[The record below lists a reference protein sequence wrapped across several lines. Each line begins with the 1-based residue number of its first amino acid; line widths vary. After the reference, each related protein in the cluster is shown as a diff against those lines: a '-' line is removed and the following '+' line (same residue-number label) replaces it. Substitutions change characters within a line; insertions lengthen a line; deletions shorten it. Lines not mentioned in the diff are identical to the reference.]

1 MSVMKSIRK
10 TKIIGTLGPA
20 VDENERIKGL
30 IQAGL
35 NICRLNFSHGS
46 HDEHLERIQKA
57 RKAAAELDTPVAF
70 MLDTKGPEIRT
81 GAIENEGTIEL
92 HHGHTVTLTTE
103 TVPGTAERLSV
114 SYAELADDVRPGM
127 HVFIADGLIDLQV
140 EEVQGTEIICTV
152 RNGGLIGS
160 RKNVNVPG
168 VRTRLPAMTK
178 KDIDD
183 ILFGIHEKVDFIAAS
198 FIRRAE
204 NVQEIKDLLHEH
216 NSDIRVIAKIEDE
229 EGLEN
234 IEDIIR
240 VSDGIMIARGD
251 LGVQLS
257 TELIPMA
264 QKRIIHLCNAMNKP
278 VIVATQMLDS
288 MIHNPKPTRA
298 ETTDVA
304 NAIFDGA
311 DCVMLSGETAG
322 GRYPIESVAMLD
334 KIARAV
340 EESDEY
346 RKECQTHFYGRKNDT
361 SDMGH
366 AIARAAYVVADQVGA
381 TAIIAPSLRGNSPR
395 VLSQFHPQ
403 QDIIAVTVSDRVQRQ
418 LLIHWG
424 VVPIKTEFAND
435 SDAMIQNALRVSLAS
450 GYVNRLDRVV
460 TAAGIPVNSPIM
472 MNTVKVHFL
481 GNILNRGQFGCG
493 KLGSGRIMKC
503 EDAHAARRRLR
514 LDGNEVMLTRSF
526 TREHLPLLEGLAG
539 VIVENETPLSPED
552 ILAANPDIA
561 FIGEVPNAYSTFE
574 DNFYVSLDGEELLI
588 YEGIITGE

>member
-1 MSVMKSIRK
+1 MKKIRK

-20 VDENERIKGL
+20 VDDDAKIRGL
-30 IQAGL
+30 ITSGL

-46 HDEHLERIQKA
+46 HDEHLTRIQRA
-57 RKAAAELDTPVAF
+57 RKASAELEIPVAF

-81 GAIENEGTIEL
+81 GAVKDDGTLEL
-92 HHGHTVTLTTE
+92 HHGNRIVLTTE
-103 TVPGTAERLSV
+103 TVAGTEERLSI
-114 SYAELADDVRPGM
+114 SYAELPDDVVPGM
-127 HVFIADGLIDLQV
+127 HIFVADGLIDLEV
-140 EEVQGTEIICTV
+140 EEVRGTEIVCMV

-183 ILFGIHEKVDFIAAS
+183 ILFGLHEKVDFIAAS
-198 FIRRAE
+198 FIRKAE
-204 NVQEIKDLLHEH
+204 NVQEIKNLLHDHKSE
-216 NSDIRVIAKIEDE
+216 IRVIAKIEDE

-264 QKRIIHLCNAMNKP
+264 QKRIIHLCNTMNKP

-322 GRYPIESVAMLD
+322 GRYPVESVAMLD

-340 EESDEY
+340 EESEEY
-346 RKECQTHFYGRKNDT
+346 RKECQAHFYARRNDT

-366 AIARAAYVVADQVGA
+366 AIARAAYVVADEVGA
-381 TAIIAPSLRGNSPR
+381 SAIIAPSLRGNSPR
-395 VLSQFHPQ
+395 VLSQFRPQ

-424 VVPIKTEFAND
+424 VTPIKTEFAND
-435 SDAMIQNALRVSLAS
+435 SDAMIQNAIRVSLAS
-450 GYVNRLDRVV
+450 GYVGRLDRVV

-493 KLGSGRIMKC
+493 KLGSGRIVKC
-503 EDAHAARRRLR
+503 EDAHSARRRLR
-514 LDGNEVMLTRSF
+514 LDGGEIMLTRGF
-526 TREHLPLLEGLAG
+526 TKEHLPLLEGLAG

-552 ILAANPDIA
+552 IQSANPDIA
-561 FIGEVPNAYSTFE
+561 FIGEVPDAYTTFE
-574 DNFYVSLDGEELLI
+574 ENFYVSLDGEELLI